1 MSTLLLRLA
10 APLQA
15 WGINSKFDIRK
26 TEREP
31 SKSGVI
37 GLLAAALGRRRDES
51 LDDLIALKF
60 GVRCDKEGKL
70 LRDYQTTFEEEN
82 VKKVKIKKIYY
93 KNAITDYKLE
103 GTEYRY
109 KNSMMKGTD
118 HTRLIIRYY
127 LADAIFLVGLESQDE
142 TFLKTL
148 DQALQAPV
156 FPLFLGRRSCPP
168 TLPLS
173 LGIRQTDLLT
183 ALQEEPWQVSQWEQE
198 RIKRKHDSYT
208 MRIVTDALEQEAYP
222 VYQKDLPESFNP
234 MFRKYGYRMVK
245 EHKPFQ
251 VTFQNA
257 EDRFHTEHDPMKEL
271 R

>member
-51 LDDLIALKF
+51 LDDLAALTF
-60 GVRCDKEGKL
+60 GVRSDKEGEL
-70 LRDYQTTFEEEN
+70 LKDFHMVRKDKKTSYVTT
-82 VKKVKIKKIYY
+82 
-93 KNAITDYKLE
+93 
-103 GTEYRY
+103 
-109 KNSMMKGTD
+109 
-118 HTRLIIRYY
+118 RYY

-142 TFLKTL
+142 NFLKTL

-183 ALQEEPWQVSQWEQE
+183 ALKEEPWQVSQWEQE
-198 RIKRKHDSYT
+198 RIKGKQDFYT

-222 VYQKDLPESFNP
+222 FIRRICQNRLIPCSES
-234 MFRKYGYRMVK
+234 MGI
-245 EHKPFQ
+245 
-251 VTFQNA
+251 A
-257 EDRFHTEHDPMKEL
+257 W
-271 R
+271 

>member
-31 SKSGVI
+31 SKSGVV

-51 LDDLIALKF
+51 LDDLAALKF
-60 GVRCDKEGKL
+60 GIRSDKEGEL
-70 LRDYQTTFEEEN
+70 LKDFHMVLKDKKTSYVTT
-82 VKKVKIKKIYY
+82 
-93 KNAITDYKLE
+93 
-103 GTEYRY
+103 
-109 KNSMMKGTD
+109 
-118 HTRLIIRYY
+118 RYY

-142 TFLKTL
+142 NFLKML
-148 DQALQAPV
+148 DEALQAPV
-156 FPLFLGRRSCPP
+156 
-168 TLPLS
+168 LPLS

-183 ALQEEPWQVSQWEQE
+183 ALQEEPWQVSKWEQE
-198 RIKRKHDSYT
+198 RIKRKQDSYT
-208 MRIVTDALEQEAYP
+208 MRIVTDALKQEAYP

-245 EHKPFQ
+245 EHKPFHI
-251 VTFQNA
+251 TFQNA
-257 EDRFHTEHDPMKEL
+257 EERFHTEHDPMKEL

>member
-31 SKSGVI
+31 SKSGVV

-51 LDDLIALKF
+51 LDDLGALK
-60 GVRCDKEGKL
+60 DKKTS
-70 LRDYQTTFEEEN
+70 YVTT
-82 VKKVKIKKIYY
+82 
-93 KNAITDYKLE
+93 
-103 GTEYRY
+103 
-109 KNSMMKGTD
+109 
-118 HTRLIIRYY
+118 RYY

-142 TFLKTL
+142 NFLKML
-148 DQALQAPV
+148 DEALQAPV

-183 ALQEEPWQVSQWEQE
+183 ALQEEPWQVSKWEQE
-198 RIKRKHDSYT
+198 RIKRKQDSYT
-208 MRIVTDALEQEAYP
+208 MRIVTDALKQEAYP

-245 EHKPFQ
+245 EHKPFHI
-251 VTFQNA
+251 TFQNA
-257 EDRFHTEHDPMKEL
+257 EERFHTEHDPMKEL

>member
-31 SKSGVI
+31 SKSGVV
-37 GLLAAALGRRRDES
+37 GLLAAALGR
-51 LDDLIALKF
+51 K
-60 GVRCDKEGKL
+60 DKKTS
-70 LRDYQTTFEEEN
+70 YVTT
-82 VKKVKIKKIYY
+82 
-93 KNAITDYKLE
+93 
-103 GTEYRY
+103 
-109 KNSMMKGTD
+109 
-118 HTRLIIRYY
+118 RYY

-142 TFLKTL
+142 NFLKML
-148 DQALQAPV
+148 DEALQAPV

-183 ALQEEPWQVSQWEQE
+183 ALQEEPWQVSKWEQE
-198 RIKRKHDSYT
+198 RIKRKQDSYT
-208 MRIVTDALEQEAYP
+208 MRIVTDALKQEAYP

-234 MFRKYGYRMVK
+234 MFRKYGYRIVK
-245 EHKPFQ
+245 EHKPFHI
-251 VTFQNA
+251 TFQNA

-271 R
+271 M